1 MMLRFE
7 KYIGATTTVIGSIV
21 LCLMAVQIV
30 VDVIM
35 RNMLGSGFPATTE
48 LVSKYFML
56 VVSFLPV
63 AYAELERRHIEAS
76 VFTDLMPEYTRPP
89 INLLGFL
96 LSVIVY
102 AFLTYGT
109 ATEAARQTSRKAYVE
124 TGLMDFYTWPGY
136 WILPICF
143 GLMTAVL
150 VMRVFQVLV
159 GKFVTE
165 DHLLLE
171 THENSEV

>member
-1 MMLRFE
+1 MLRFN
-7 KYIGATTTVIGSIV
+7 KFIGATTTVIGSAV

-30 VDVIM
+30 VDVAM
-35 RNMLGSGFPATTE
+35 RNLLGAGFPATSE

-76 VFTDLMPEYTRPP
+76 VFTDMMPSSTRPA
-89 INLLGFL
+89 INLLGFS
-96 LSVIVY
+96 LSFLAY
-102 AFLTYGT
+102 LFLTYGT
-109 ATEAARQTSRKAYVE
+109 AAEAARQTSRKAYVE

-143 GLMTAVL
+143 GLMTVVL
-150 VMRVFQVLV
+150 AMRLFQVLTGQFHV
-159 GKFVTE
+159 E

-171 THENSEV
+171 PHDQNES

>member
-1 MMLRFE
+1 MLRFN
-7 KYIGATTTVIGSIV
+7 KYIGATTTVIGSAV

-30 VDVIM
+30 VDVAM
-35 RNMLGSGFPATTE
+35 RNLLGAGFPATSE

-76 VFTDLMPEYTRPP
+76 VFTDMMPSSTRPA
-89 INLLGFL
+89 INFLGFS
-96 LSVIVY
+96 LSFLAY
-102 AFLTYGT
+102 LFLTYGT
-109 ATEAARQTSRKAYVE
+109 AAEAARQTSRKAYVE

-143 GLMTAVL
+143 GLMTVVL
-150 VMRVFQVLV
+150 AMRLFQVLT
-159 GKFVTE
+159 GKFHAE

-171 THENSEV
+171 PHDQNES

>member
-1 MMLRFE
+1 MLRFE
-7 KYIGATTTVIGSIV
+7 KSIGATTTVIGSIV

-30 VDVIM
+30 VDVTM
-35 RNMLGSGFPATTE
+35 RNVLGTGFPATSE

-76 VFTDLMPEYTRPP
+76 VFTDLMPDFTRPAV
-89 INLLGFL
+89 NLLGFV
-96 LSVIVY
+96 LSFIVY

-109 ATEAARQTSRKAYVE
+109 AAEAARQTSRKSYVE
-124 TGLMDFYTWPGY
+124 TGLTDFYTWPGY

-143 GLMTAVL
+143 GLMTIVL
-150 VMRVFQVLV
+150 GLRVFQVLT
-159 GKFVTE
+159 GKFHPQ

-171 THENSEV
+171 THDNSEV